1 MTAITRDDTQ
11 QMCFVTTDD
20 GRDLAIPYQAIAS
33 WRALLGLESYD
44 TALETII
51 EHTHPDAE
59 PVDWATKYDQLRDA
73 DDTDDTTA
81 EQQTATPA
89 MALRAAAT
97 HAPSQLDPIRA
108 TLAALETAFITQVK
122 QGGTQ

>member
-1 MTAITRDDTQ
+1 MITITRDDTQ

-33 WRALLGLESYD
+33 WRALLGLDSYD

-51 EHTHPDAE
+51 EHTHPDSE
-59 PVDWATKYDQLRDA
+59 PVDWAAKYDQLRDA
-73 DDTDDTTA
+73 DETDDASA
-81 EQQTATPA
+81 EQQTAVPV
-89 MALRAAAT
+89 MALRAATA
-97 HAPSQLDPIRA
+97 HAPSQLDPIHG
-108 TLAALETAFITQVK
+108 TLAALETAFVNQVK